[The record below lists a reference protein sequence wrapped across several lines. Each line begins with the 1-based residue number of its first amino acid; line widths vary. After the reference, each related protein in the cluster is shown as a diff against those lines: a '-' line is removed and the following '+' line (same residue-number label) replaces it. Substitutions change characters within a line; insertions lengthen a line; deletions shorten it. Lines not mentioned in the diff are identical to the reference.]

1 MSVRHDT
8 PMAAVELKPYT
19 GYATPSEVNKY
30 QQKIGSL
37 LFAAVTTRP
46 DIAFA
51 TSRLARFLTNPSTE
65 HHNAADWVLLYLL
78 KTKWMV
84 LQLGGGVSL

>member
-1 MSVRHDT
+1 
-8 PMAAVELKPYT
+8 MAAVELKPYT

-30 QQKIGSL
+30 QRKIGLL

-51 TSRLARFLTNPSTE
+51 TLRLARFLTNPSTE
-65 HHNAADWVLLYLL
+65 HHHAVDRVLLYLL

-84 LQLGGGVSL
+84 L